1 MESRGGLRVGF
12 DTASTT
18 VKRFFNGD
26 LRRKSQSKVQVRLCR
41 RPHSNGRRW
50 TFDSVSLPFFNELP
64 DSIQTNKDG
73 YVEEVLVHVPI

>member
-1 MESRGGLRVGF
+1 MESRGGLGVGF

-41 RPHSNGRRW
+41 RPH
-50 TFDSVSLPFFNELP
+50 
-64 DSIQTNKDG
+64 
-73 YVEEVLVHVPI
+73 